1 MRKLQATGSSLP
13 LAELRNQSWL
23 LDVLDRSSLL
33 RLYAQIHEATSL
45 PLRIQ
50 FLETWL
56 IGRLALGK
64 TDSDVIPASLKL
76 LRERGGQL
84 SMAQLAQ
91 ECAISQRQLEHLY
104 QCQVGMSPKQY
115 MQLLRVEQARL
126 ALKHMPQLST
136 TRLSLEL
143 GFYDQPHFIREF
155 SAVVGMTP
163 YAYMKRSHTPAT

>member
-1 MRKLQATGSSLP
+1 MRKLKATGSSLP
-13 LAELRNQSWL
+13 LAELRNQTWL

-45 PLRIQ
+45 PLRVQ
-50 FLETWL
+50 LLERWL

-64 TDSDVIPASLKL
+64 TGSDVIPASLKL

-84 SMAQLAQ
+84 SMAQFA
-91 ECAISQRQLEHLY
+91 
-104 QCQVGMSPKQY
+104 QVGMSPKQY
-115 MQLLRVEQARL
+115 TQLLRVEQARL

-163 YAYMKRSHTPAT
+163 YAYMKRSYTPAT